1 MTDAYTL
8 FLLQIVVAATLKE
21 SSVLDAM
28 FDKLNRNFPAAKIQC
43 VPRRYMNENKGVE
56 YIRRLCSPDS
66 TGVDI
71 ALKSKLVNTYLYAY
85 CLILYYI
92 TPKMSGLVWG
102 CIG

>member
-1 MTDAYTL
+1 MADAYTL

-28 FDKLNRNFPAAKIQC
+28 FDKLNRNFPATKIQC

-71 ALKSKLVNTYLYAY
+71 ALKSKLVDT
-85 CLILYYI
+85 ILLLSLWLNI
-92 TPKMSGLVWG
+92 I
-102 CIG
+102 C